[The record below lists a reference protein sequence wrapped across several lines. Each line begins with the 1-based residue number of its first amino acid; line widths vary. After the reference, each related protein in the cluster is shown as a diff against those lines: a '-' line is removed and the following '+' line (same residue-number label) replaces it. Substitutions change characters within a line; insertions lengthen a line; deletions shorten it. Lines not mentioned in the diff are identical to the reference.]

1 MISKAELKRF
11 KAIGHSLKPVVTI
24 AGNGTSDA
32 VLGELNR
39 ALKDHELIKIRINAE
54 DRRDRAD
61 AIDRIRIYSEAQVIQ
76 RIGNVALLYK
86 RASKPDPRLS
96 NLLRTDIL

>member
-11 KAIGHSLKPVVTI
+11 RAIGHSLKPIVTI
-24 AGNGTSDA
+24 AGNGTSEA

-54 DRRDRAD
+54 DRQDRAETIERVR
-61 AIDRIRIYSEAQVIQ
+61 IDSEAQVIQ

-86 RASKPDPRLS
+86 PASKPDPKLS